1 MVELTGTFYNLFIIF
16 IAAILAPIVASV
28 IPRFKFPVVVL
39 EICLGIIIGPQVLGL
54 VHLDPVI
61 NELSQF
67 GLGFL
72 FFLAGFEID
81 IDRLKGK
88 PLTYAVIGWIIS
100 LIIALIIGGILQ
112 TSGLVISFIFIALAI
127 STTAVGVLV
136 PILRDEGDLN
146 SNFGRFVFSAGVVG
160 EFAPLAIL
168 ALFFNKVYNNFSSLI
183 LILIFIL
190 IAVTILFTVR
200 RWQPPYIVD
209 LMRKTMNNS
218 GQLALRLSLLLL
230 VALIFIT
237 MNSGIDFLFGAFTA
251 GIILSE
257 VIKMAKNKDD
267 KDIENMRIKFEG
279 IGFGLLIPIFFV
291 VSGINFDLKAFLT
304 SPTSLLMVPIFIIS
318 FLIVR
323 GFPAMVIY
331 RKILSKAERVPLAL
345 FSATQ
350 LPMVI
355 VITNLAVKSGT
366 MHTNNAAD
374 LVGAAIMSVILFP
387 FIALIMRNSKTK
399 QKVGSDN

>member
-54 VHLDPVI
+54 VQLDPVI

-112 TSGLVISFIFIALAI
+112 ASGLVISFIFIALAI

-136 PILRDEGDLN
+136 PILRDEGELKSD
-146 SNFGRFVFSAGVVG
+146 FGRIVFAAGVVG
-160 EFAPLAIL
+160 EFAPLTIL

-200 RWQPPYIVD
+200 RWQPPYIVG

-279 IGFGLLIPIFFV
+279 IGFGLLIPIFFI

-374 LVGAAIMSVILFP
+374 LVGAAIISVILFP
-387 FIALIMRNSKTK
+387 FIALIIRKSKTK
-399 QKVGSDN
+399 QKIGS

>member
-112 TSGLVISFIFIALAI
+112 ASGLVISFIFIALAI

-200 RWQPPYIVD
+200 RWQPPYIVG

-323 GFPAMVIY
+323 GFPAMIIY

-387 FIALIMRNSKTK
+387 FIALIIRKSKTK
-399 QKVGSDN
+399 QKIGS

>member
-112 TSGLVISFIFIALAI
+112 ASGLVISFIFIALAI

-160 EFAPLAIL
+160 EFAPLAFL

-200 RWQPPYIVD
+200 RWQPPYIVG

-291 VSGINFDLKAFLT
+291 VSGINFDLKAFLP

-387 FIALIMRNSKTK
+387 FIALIIRKSKTK
-399 QKVGSDN
+399 QKIGS

>member
-1 MVELTGTFYNLFIIF
+1 MALTGTFYNLFIIF

-28 IPRFKFPVVVL
+28 IPRFKFPAVVL
-39 EICLGIIIGPQVLGL
+39 EICLGIVIGPQVLGL
-54 VHLDPVI
+54 VQLDPVI

-88 PLTYAVIGWIIS
+88 PLTYAIIGWIIS
-100 LIIALIIGGILQ
+100 LIISLLIGGILQ
-112 TSGLVISFIFIALAI
+112 ASGLVISFIFIGLAM
-127 STTAVGVLV
+127 STTAIGVLV

-160 EFAPLAIL
+160 EFAPLTIL

-183 LILIFIL
+183 LVILFIV
-190 IAVTILFTVR
+190 IAFVILFTVR

-257 VIKMAKNKDD
+257 VMKMAKNKND

-279 IGFGLLIPIFFV
+279 IGFGLLIPIFFI
-291 VSGINFDLKAFLT
+291 VSGINFNLNAFLT
-304 SPTSLLMVPIFIIS
+304 SPTSLLMVPIFLIS
-318 FLIVR
+318 FFIVR
-323 GFPAMVIY
+323 GFPSMVIY

-355 VITNLAVKSGT
+355 VITDLAVKSGAL
-366 MHTNNAAD
+366 HTNNAAD
-374 LVGAAIMSVILFP
+374 LVGAAIISVILFP

>member
-81 IDRLKGK
+81 IDHLKGK

-112 TSGLVISFIFIALAI
+112 ASGLVISFIFIALAI

-136 PILRDEGDLN
+136 PILRDEGELN
-146 SNFGRFVFSAGVVG
+146 SNFGRIVFAAGVVG
-160 EFAPLAIL
+160 EFAPLTIL

-200 RWQPPYIVD
+200 QWQPPYIVG

-279 IGFGLLIPIFFV
+279 IGFGLLIPIFFI

-374 LVGAAIMSVILFP
+374 LVGAAIISVILFP
-387 FIALIMRNSKTK
+387 FIALIIRKSKTK
-399 QKVGSDN
+399 QKIGS